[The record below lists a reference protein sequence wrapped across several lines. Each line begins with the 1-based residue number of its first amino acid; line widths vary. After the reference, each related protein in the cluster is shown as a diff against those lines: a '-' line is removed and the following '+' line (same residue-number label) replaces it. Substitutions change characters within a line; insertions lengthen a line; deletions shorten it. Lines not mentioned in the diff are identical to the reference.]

1 MCAIGD
7 LMHSMT
13 ILVIGSVEFKEL
25 FPIIPDVVKSLL
37 VTFSK
42 IENFQDLPESSWL
55 ELATLSTLDL
65 NEFHIDEHDKGD
77 DFKSWLV
84 ALQTTSLAL
93 LGLRA
98 ELASTENKTTK
109 VVSSRKELGVE
120 YTAGDMYTM
129 RLELRKSRFRTEF
142 RSCPAGG
149 DRSPEHVLSVLE
161 SPDSKK
167 PFVVSKIRVQPH
179 PRGGFGIFATED
191 IPANEVVLV
200 EHPLFSFNDDSTG
213 KALCHHC
220 HRTITTACACERCQ
234 EVYCSDQCRK
244 YAAST
249 YHTPICGTN
258 YKAFEATIMEDSKTS
273 LGRGWCVM
281 VKMIGAAAML
291 PRKSP
296 GRPNTP
302 LDIPALSVLSRCTDV
317 AELSESMRTES
328 EQSIVNVLSIA
339 PMLFNH
345 LGAIAFDNP
354 ALDFVCIQTL
364 FDTIRA
370 NSFQVG
376 CGGHNSYLAHGIFL
390 WGSFFNHACEPN
402 TRYLDA
408 STLSDA
414 FSPAGKAFY
423 SAKAIAKGEELSIS
437 YADLS
442 HLDPPEK
449 KWILKSTYGFECQCK
464 LCKRVKL

>member
-7 LMHSMT
+7 PMQAMKT
-13 ILVIGSVEFKEL
+13 LVIGSVEFKEL
-25 FPIIPDVVKSLL
+25 SSITPDVVISLL
-37 VTFSK
+37 VKFLN
-42 IENFQDLPESSWL
+42 IENFQDLSESSWL

-65 NEFHIDEHDKGD
+65 SSLDEIHMDEYDKGG

-93 LGLRA
+93 LQLRA
-98 ELASTENKTTK
+98 DLASMANKT
-109 VVSSRKELGVE
+109 VNIVSSRKELGAE
-120 YTAGDMYTM
+120 YTAGDIQKM
-129 RLELRKSRFRTEF
+129 RISERKSRFRTEF
-142 RSCPAGG
+142 RSCPGG

-179 PRGGFGIFATED
+179 PRGGFGIFATEE
-191 IPANEVVLV
+191 ISANEVVLV

-234 EVYCSDQCRK
+234 EVYCSERCRK

-258 YKAFEATIMEDSKTS
+258 YKAFEATIMKNSKTS

-317 AELSESMRTES
+317 FELSESMRTES
-328 EQSIVNVLSIA
+328 EQSIKMS
-339 PMLFNH
+339 
-345 LGAIAFDNP
+345 
-354 ALDFVCIQTL
+354 
-364 FDTIRA
+364 
-370 NSFQVG
+370 
-376 CGGHNSYLAHGIFL
+376 
-390 WGSFFNHACEPN
+390 
-402 TRYLDA
+402 
-408 STLSDA
+408 
-414 FSPAGKAFY
+414 
-423 SAKAIAKGEELSIS
+423 
-437 YADLS
+437 
-442 HLDPPEK
+442 
-449 KWILKSTYGFECQCK
+449 
-464 LCKRVKL
+464 